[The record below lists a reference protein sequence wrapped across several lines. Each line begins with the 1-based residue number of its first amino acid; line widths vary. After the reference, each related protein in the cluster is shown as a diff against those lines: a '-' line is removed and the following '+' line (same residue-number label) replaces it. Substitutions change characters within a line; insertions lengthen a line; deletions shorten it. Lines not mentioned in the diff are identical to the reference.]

1 LLTIQSILSVSS
13 AEALTIDI
21 DLIQRLDGLDEST
34 RQKILEALNKSSS
47 RVASVEEKLRQSEL
61 ENRYL
66 RELLGRERIA
76 KYGPGSEKL
85 FDERAGAFGS

>member
-13 AEALTIDI
+13 AEALTINI
-21 DLIQRLDGLDEST
+21 DLIQKLDGLDESI

-66 RELLGRERIA
+66 RELLRRERIA

-85 FDERAGAFGS
+85 SDERAGAFGS